1 MTRTTEQLTRTALA
15 FLRQARD
22 EYKLTD
28 DDEIIAAAARLMGAE
43 YLPLIGRTH
52 ARYFKPTEPM

>member
-22 EYKLTD
+22 SGITD
-28 DDEIIAAAARLMGAE
+28 DDAMIEEAARMMGREHLA
-43 YLPLIGRTH
+43 LIGRTH
-52 ARYFKPTEPM
+52 ARHFKPTEPV

>member
-22 EYKLTD
+22 SGITD
-28 DDEIIAAAARLMGAE
+28 DDEIIEEAAKLMGHE
-43 YLPLIGRTH
+43 FLPLIGRVF
-52 ARYFKPTEPM
+52 AREFATTRPI